1 MMRLAKEL
9 GPILNLFWRGP
20 RRRLLLGVLLSA
32 TTLLS
37 GLALLGLSGWFITAT
52 AMAGLSTATAL
63 AFDVFSPAAGIRF
76 FALGRTVSRY
86 GERLVT
92 HDATLRLLSA
102 LREGLFRGSA
112 SMREAEKLRMRPA
125 ALLFRITQDIDALDS
140 LYLRVIVP
148 IGAAA
153 AAALGIGMTFVV
165 IQPMTGLALGLLLLG
180 AGFGIPLAAA
190 GLAARPALRR
200 AHALELLRSRV
211 IDLVSGQTEL
221 AVAGRLREQ
230 QRAIEAADRSLSD
243 ADSTLNLIEIVTSA
257 AFGIAGA
264 ILIASALAV
273 ATMLARHGEISAP
286 IAALAVLMTI
296 AALEPFAGLRRGA
309 MELGR
314 TRIAA
319 RRVGPRLKPSA
330 ASSPRSPDH
339 QFAVRLD
346 RATVYR
352 DAGAEPVIRDLS
364 LSLRAGECVAV
375 IGESGA
381 GKSTLMSVIAGDLSP
396 QHGTVASVPGTL
408 LTQRSELFA
417 DTLRDNLL
425 LARPE
430 ASDIQLLDALV
441 SAGLSSYL
449 QSLPKALDT
458 RLGEGGLGASGGEAR
473 RLTLARLF
481 LRDTPLWL
489 LDEPTEGVDDPAARD
504 VIARLAKN
512 RGERT
517 LLIATHLQREAEI
530 ADRLI
535 TMERG
540 RIVSIASRGEPDFDA
555 ALSALRHD

>member
-9 GPILNLFWRGP
+9 SPILDLFWHGP

-37 GLALLGLSGWFITAT
+37 GVALLGLSGWFITAT
-52 AMAGLSTATAL
+52 AIAGLSTATAL

-92 HDATLRLLSA
+92 HDATLRLLSE
-102 LREGLFRGSA
+102 LRERLFRGSA
-112 SMREAEKLRMRPA
+112 SLREAEKLRMRPA

-153 AAALGIGMTFVV
+153 VAALAIGMMFVL
-165 IQPMTGLALGLLLLG
+165 IQPMTGIALGLLLLV
-180 AGFGIPLAAA
+180 AGFGIPLAVTRF
-190 GLAARPALRR
+190 AARPALRR
-200 AHALELLRSRV
+200 ANALELLRSRV

-221 AVAGRLREQ
+221 AVAGQLWEQ
-230 QRAIEAADRSLSD
+230 ERAIAAADQSLSD
-243 ADSTLNLIEIVTSA
+243 ADSTLNLIEIATNA
-257 AFGIAGA
+257 AFGIASA
-264 ILIASALAV
+264 ILVASALAMT
-273 ATMLARHGEISAP
+273 TMLARHGEISAP

-296 AALEPFAGLRRGA
+296 AALEPFTGLRRGA

-319 RRVGPRLKPSA
+319 RRVGPRLKPPV
-330 ASSPRSPDH
+330 ASCPRSPDH
-339 QFAVRLD
+339 QLAVRLD
-346 RATVYR
+346 RITVCR
-352 DAGAEPVIRDLS
+352 DAGSKPVIKDLS

-375 IGESGA
+375 IGPSGA
-381 GKSTLMSVIAGDLSP
+381 GKSTLMSIIAGDLSP
-396 QHGTVASVPGTL
+396 QHGTVESLPGTL
-408 LTQRSELFA
+408 LTQRTELFA

-425 LARPE
+425 LARPD
-430 ASDIQLLDALV
+430 ASDSQLRDALV
-441 SAGLSSYL
+441 TAGLGSYL
-449 QSLPKALDT
+449 HALPKALDT
-458 RLGEGGLGASGGEAR
+458 KLGEGGLGASGGEAR

-489 LDEPTEGVDDPAARD
+489 LDEPTEGVDDSTARD
-504 VIARLAKN
+504 VITRLAEN

-517 LLIATHLQREAEI
+517 LLIATHLRREAEI

-535 TMERG
+535 IMEQG
-540 RIVSIASRGEPDFDA
+540 RIVCIASQGEPAFDA
-555 ALSALRHD
+555 ALAKLRHD